1 MNQTANA
8 FILDS
13 PPTVIQAIPS
23 NTGETIMSDN
33 IMQSQD
39 TSVEL
44 SEQDLEAVAGGV
56 SLALGSASGLAFGTN
71 FAATATETNT
81 TAISAPGFNL
91 AASDSSSASIA
102 G

>member
-1 MNQTANA
+1 
-8 FILDS
+8 
-13 PPTVIQAIPS
+13 
-23 NTGETIMSDN
+23 
-33 IMQSQD
+33 
-39 TSVEL
+39 
-44 SEQDLEAVAGGV
+44 LEAVAGGV
-56 SLALGSASGLAFGTN
+56 ALALGSASGLAFGTN